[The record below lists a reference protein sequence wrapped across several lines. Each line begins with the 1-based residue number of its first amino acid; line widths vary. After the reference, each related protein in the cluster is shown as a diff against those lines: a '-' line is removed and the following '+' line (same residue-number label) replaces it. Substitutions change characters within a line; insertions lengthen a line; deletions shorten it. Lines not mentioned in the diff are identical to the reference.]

1 MKYKI
6 LALSIGILTLYG
18 CKDTENQSQKPFGM
32 QNPTISY
39 INIKKEDIP
48 LIERYKGK
56 IEPFI
61 MAEIRPQVS
70 GIIIN
75 KNFKD
80 GEYVKKDQIL
90 YKINPEQYKA
100 TYNQS
105 LAILN
110 SLKAELESAK
120 AKYERYN
127 ELFKVKAISK
137 EEKESAEANY
147 KKLLA
152 NIEEKKAN
160 LNISKINLEYT
171 DIKSP
176 INGIAGISTIT
187 EGSLVT
193 ANQSEKINTI
203 VNLDKVYIDIN
214 QTAEQFLKMKETIK
228 RTNIKN
234 PEIKVLDLNNYTGKI
249 ISNDILVDSNTNN
262 IKIRSEVDNHDK
274 SLLPG
279 MYVNT
284 EINYGVEK
292 NLIKI
297 PQSSVTF
304 NVKGNP
310 FVFKIKEE
318 NDKKIIEKVEVK
330 LINSIKNYW
339 IIEGNLNN
347 NDKVVVEGLD
357 KIRDGSIVNAEEFKG
372 KE

>member
-262 IKIRSEVDNHDK
+262 IKIRAEVDNHDK